1 PNNTTTPPPTP
12 PPLPTSKPALA
23 APAPRHV
30 DEGVVLAPLL
40 RRQRPPA
47 SNNRRHDGTLVEKC
61 PIRRAGQ
68 VEMQP
73 LILVRRQALPLLVEI
88 GAALGPG
95 ANARIGTQLR
105 LKLGKGRIGAVV
117 ARVPREQHARVGA
130 GLASRLEVAQGNA
143 GRGPNGV
150 VGRDPR
156 QRVRAG
162 GIGRQRLEQVIV
174 AIAMDLVEANE
185 DRGFAMAAEHVAGGE
200 NLERA
205 TAVATTNLFAVHL
218 KLSRKVG
225 VDGHELL
232 GQAEI
237 VAGLLLVIG

>member
-1 PNNTTTPPPTP
+1 
-12 PPLPTSKPALA
+12 K
-23 APAPRHV
+23 
-30 DEGVVLAPLL
+30 EGTV
-40 RRQRPPA
+40 
-47 SNNRRHDGTLVEKC
+47 G
-61 PIRRAGQ
+61 RAGQ

-73 LILVRRQALPLLVEI
+73 PILVRRQALPLLVEI

-105 LKLGKGRIGAVV
+105 LKLGKGGIGAVV
-117 ARVPREQHARVGA
+117 ARVPGEQHARVGA

-185 DRGFAMAAEHVAGGE
+185 DRGFAVAAEHVAGGE

-205 TAVATTNLFAVHL
+205 AAVATTNLFAVHL

-225 VDGHELL
+225 VSGHELL
-232 GQAEI
+232 AKAEI
-237 VAGLLLVIG
+237 VAGLLLVIGEKIAVTAANGEAVERGEHKVGGLPILLGPAAHYEVVERRAVGAPGVEGAGEQVPAV